1 MESKDNASQVLDD
14 IIKEITEK
22 SAELI
27 LEWTKENAGDIGQW
41 FSLMESIVKITQDN
55 YGGKLSGIEKAEVA
69 TAAVLGLAQQLWDKW
84 TEGLSEVEKTQVRE
98 GELKT
103 IAIIMDNPSILKA
116 STSFLK
122 KLLNYIDKD
131 GDGEISA
138 DECKMFWCCGSVNVC
153 NKKKS
158 KK

>member
-1 MESKDNASQVLDD
+1 MESEDSALQVLDD
-14 IIKEITEK
+14 IVKEITEK
-22 SAELI
+22 SAGLI
-27 LEWTKENAGDIGQW
+27 LEWTKERAGDIAQW

-55 YGGKLSGIEKAEVA
+55 YAGQLTGIEKADVS
-69 TAAVLGLAQQLWDKW
+69 TRAVLGLAQQLWDKW
-84 TEGLSEVEKTQVRE
+84 TDGLSDEEKHQMRQ

-103 IAIIMDNPSILKA
+103 VAIIMDNPAILKA

-122 KLLNYIDKD
+122 KLLNFIDKD

-138 DECKMFWCCGSVNVC
+138 DECKMFWCCGSTNVC
-153 NKKKS
+153 KKKS